1 NDVLDHQVRPDGSIW
16 YRIKWAN
23 YPVDDATWEPESNI
37 NTIEIVTRY
46 WKKKHQKDG
55 PPVRPSRAAKR
66 PSQETAPAPVAVTQ
80 GKRKLQLNVPLGTS
94 PVQSA
99 PPRNSHPYSLRLK
112 AKSNN

>member
-1 NDVLDHQVRPDGSIW
+1 MDDILDHQVRPDGSIW

-37 NTIEIVTRY
+37 NTIEI
-46 WKKKHQKDG
+46 KDG

-66 PSQETAPAPVAVTQ
+66 PSQETASAPVAVTQ
-80 GKRKLQLNVPLGTS
+80 GKRKLQLTVPLGTS